1 MSASV
6 ITDSRDLL
14 GKTADDLQEN
24 VSISD
29 SNVISGTLHHIENWT
44 EFDSNPSI
52 NTGNFIALHFETNNI
67 PGSSISV
74 TVTNPVTLDADG
86 DVILRIAD
94 KDSQTITV
102 VASADGYESVTEVY
116 TLTGLTLESE

>member
-24 VSISD
+24 VSISS
-29 SNVISGTLHHIENWT
+29 SNVISGTLHYIENWT
-44 EFDSNPSI
+44 EFSSDPSI
-52 NTGNFIALHFETNNI
+52 NTGNFIALHFETDA
-67 PGSSISV
+67 PDSTISV
-74 TVTNPVTLDADG
+74 KVTNPVTLDEDG

-102 VASADGYESVTEVY
+102 VASASGYESVTKVY

>member
-52 NTGNFIALHFETNNI
+52 NTGNFIALHFETNI

-102 VASADGYESVTEVY
+102 VASATGYESVTEVY

>member
-14 GKTADDLQEN
+14 GKTASDLQEN

-29 SNVISGTLHHIENWT
+29 ANVISGTLHHIENWT

-52 NTGNFIALHFETNNI
+52 NTGNFIALHFETDA
-67 PGSSISV
+67 PDSTISV
-74 TVTNPVTLDADG
+74 KVTNPVTLDEDG

-102 VASADGYESVTEVY
+102 VASATGYESVTEVY

>member
-14 GKTADDLQEN
+14 GKTAEDLQEN
-24 VSISD
+24 VSISE
-29 SNVISGTLHHIENWT
+29 SNVISGTLHHIEDWT
-44 EFDSNPSI
+44 EFSSDTSI
-52 NTGNFIALHFETNNI
+52 NTGNFIALHFETDA
-67 PGSSISV
+67 PDSTISV
-74 TVTNPVTLDADG
+74 KVTNPVTLDEDG
-86 DVILRIAD
+86 DVVLRIAD

-102 VASADGYESVTEVY
+102 VASASGYESVTKVY

>member
-14 GKTADDLQEN
+14 GKTADDLQED
-24 VSISD
+24 VSISS
-29 SNVISGTLHHIENWT
+29 SNVISGTLHYIENWT
-44 EFDSNPSI
+44 EFSSDPSI
-52 NTGNFIALHFETNNI
+52 NTGNFIALHFETDA
-67 PGSSISV
+67 PDSTISV
-74 TVTNPVTLDADG
+74 KVTNPVTLDEDG

-102 VASADGYESVTEVY
+102 VASASGYESVTKVY